1 VHGLVP
7 GMSIPMNMTMSIWR
21 RLSRFGIFQTR
32 LMNRTTDRLAVRV
45 RLQAGRRD
53 RLVSALSGGNQQK
66 VVLAKWLAAEP
77 KVLILDE
84 PTHGIDVGA
93 KADILAVISELARE
107 GVGIILI
114 SSELEEVRAMSDRLV
129 VMHMGR
135 ISGRFDSPVESDVI
149 LAAATGRRAADG
161 IPA

>member
-1 VHGLVP
+1 
-7 GMSIPMNMTMSIWR
+7 
-21 RLSRFGIFQTR
+21 
-32 LMNRTTDRLAVRV
+32 MNRTTDELAVRV

-93 KADILAVISELARE
+93 QADILAVISELARE

-135 ISGRFDSPVESDVI
+135 VSGPLRLPGRE
-149 LAAATGRRAADG
+149 AT
-161 IPA
+161 